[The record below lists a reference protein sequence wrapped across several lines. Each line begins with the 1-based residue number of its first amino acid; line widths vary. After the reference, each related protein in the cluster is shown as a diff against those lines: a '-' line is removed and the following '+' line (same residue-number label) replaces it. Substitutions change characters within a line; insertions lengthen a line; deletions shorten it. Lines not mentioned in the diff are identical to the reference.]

1 MNEFVFTPAA
11 LLDVLRQI
19 DELKD
24 KNISL
29 EEVPGQS
36 IQLQIGESSYTIDTS
51 SAEDVQV
58 SSDVIEEIADVNT
71 DAYDELSSDDVI
83 VEDLEDVESGILKE
97 IAKTLFVGGLVRLT
111 NKLLGKD
118 RQNQDKR

>member
-58 SSDVIEEIADVNT
+58 SSDVIEEIADVIPMLMMN
-71 DAYDELSSDDVI
+71 YLRMM
-83 VEDLEDVESGILKE
+83 L
-97 IAKTLFVGGLVRLT
+97 
-111 NKLLGKD
+111 
-118 RQNQDKR
+118 